1 MFIIIDKG
9 LDQSVIDAFFSDD
22 LFFRE
27 WAEVELGV
35 IDSPSDIEAFFD
47 WIDSQD

>member
-9 LDQSVIDAFFSDD
+9 LDQSVIDAYFSDD

-27 WAEVELGV
+27 WAEIELDV
-35 IDSPSDIEAFFD
+35 DESHRDTEAFFE
-47 WIDSQD
+47 WIDTHY